1 MRYLTSIL
9 DGVFLELPL
18 YLRILIILV
27 FLAAAAIFSYRKRFL
42 TLSGV
47 STAIVLGFIVFFI
60 GGISGITIFLF
71 FFISA
76 SMLSRLS
83 DGRNTV
89 ADKTGRRDMMQV
101 IANGVPASLM
111 LVLYGLSHNPA
122 FLGAFAAAIA
132 EAEADTAASS
142 IGMLSAASS
151 IGMLSASP
159 PVSIVTFTPVPPG
172 LSGGVTAL
180 GTVSSLAFSSLIAV
194 LYMGTF
200 GCGIPELLTIAAAGF
215 LGSLFDSFLGATVQ
229 VHYRKEDGTLTE
241 KSLDNGKALERARG
255 IPFLDNDIVNLLS
268 GLFSAALFMSIRM
281 ILQ

>member
-1 MRYLTSIL
+1 MRSLTSIL

-101 IANGVPASLM
+101 IANGVPASLL

-142 IGMLSAASS
+142 IGMLSAR
-151 IGMLSASP
+151 P

-241 KSLDNGKALERARG
+241 RSLDNGKALERARG

-268 GLFSAALFMSIRM
+268 GLFSAAIFMSIRM

>member
-1 MRYLTSIL
+1 MPRMPRMSGGRTTAKDPVKTFKRVVSI
-9 DGVFLELPL
+9 VFGEHK
-18 YLRILIILV
+18 
-27 FLAAAAIFSYRKRFL
+27 RKF
-42 TLSGV
+42 
-47 STAIVLGFIVFFI
+47 AFIVFCI
-60 GGISGITIFLF
+60 IV
-71 FFISA
+71 SA
-76 SMLSRLS
+76 FSIVYSS
-83 DGRNTV
+83 
-89 ADKTGRRDMMQV
+89 
-101 IANGVPASLM
+101 
-111 LVLYGLSHNPA
+111 A

-142 IGMLSAASS
+142 IGMLSAR
-151 IGMLSASP
+151 P

-180 GTVSSLAFSSLIAV
+180 GIVSSLAFSSLIAV

-200 GCGIPELLTIAAAGF
+200 GCVIPELLTIAAAGF

-241 KSLDNGKALERARG
+241 KSLDSGKALERARG

>member
-1 MRYLTSIL
+1 MRSLTSIL

-42 TLSGV
+42 ILSGV

-89 ADKTGRRDMMQV
+89 ADKTGGRDMMQV

-142 IGMLSAASS
+142 IGMLSAR
-151 IGMLSASP
+151 P

-180 GTVSSLAFSSLIAV
+180 GIVSSLAFSSLIAV

-200 GCGIPELLTIAAAGF
+200 GCVIPELLTIAAAGF

>member
-1 MRYLTSIL
+1 MRSLTSIL

-42 TLSGV
+42 ILSGV

-60 GGISGITIFLF
+60 GGISGIAIFLF

-142 IGMLSAASS
+142 IGMLSAR
-151 IGMLSASP
+151 P

-180 GTVSSLAFSSLIAV
+180 GIVSSLAFSSLIAV

-200 GCGIPELLTIAAAGF
+200 GCVIPELLTIAAAGF

>member
-1 MRYLTSIL
+1 MRSLTSIL

-60 GGISGITIFLF
+60 GGISGIAIFLF

-142 IGMLSAASS
+142 IGMLSAR
-151 IGMLSASP
+151 P

>member
-1 MRYLTSIL
+1 MRSLTSIL

-142 IGMLSAASS
+142 IGMLSAR
-151 IGMLSASP
+151 P

-180 GTVSSLAFSSLIAV
+180 GIVSSLAFSSLIAV

-241 KSLDNGKALERARG
+241 KSLDSGKALERARG

-268 GLFSAALFMSIRM
+268 GLFSAAIFMSIRM

>member
-1 MRYLTSIL
+1 MRSLTSIL

-18 YLRILIILV
+18 YLRI
-27 FLAAAAIFSYRKRFL
+27 LAAAAIFSYRKRFL

-142 IGMLSAASS
+142 IGMLSAR
-151 IGMLSASP
+151 P

-200 GCGIPELLTIAAAGF
+200 GCGILELLTIAAAGF